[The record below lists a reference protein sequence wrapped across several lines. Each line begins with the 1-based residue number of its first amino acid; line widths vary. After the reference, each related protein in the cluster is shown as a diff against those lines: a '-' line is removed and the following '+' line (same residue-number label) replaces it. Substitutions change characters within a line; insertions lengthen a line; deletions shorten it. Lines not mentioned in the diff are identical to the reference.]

1 MTQDEATTSTGA
13 SEAEEVEGQGGEGK
27 KLSMEERQ
35 KKLEQLRAKM
45 VRSLSYTLDRRV
57 LIICI

>member
-1 MTQDEATTSTGA
+1 MTQEEAITSANA
-13 SEAEEVEGQGGEGK
+13 SEAEELEAQSGDGK

-45 VRSLSYTLDRRV
+45 VRSLPPSTPIQV
-57 LIICI
+57 LIHP

>member
-1 MTQDEATTSTGA
+1 MKD
-13 SEAEEVEGQGGEGK
+13 SEAEEVDAQSGEGK

-45 VRSLSYTLDRRV
+45 VRLLSVLMSTLM
-57 LIICI
+57 LKLA

>member
-1 MTQDEATTSTGA
+1 MAQEDVTTSAGV
-13 SEAEEVEGQGGEGK
+13 SDAEEVDTQSGEGK

-45 VRSLSYTLDRRV
+45 VRLLLALT
-57 LIICI
+57 

>member
-1 MTQDEATTSTGA
+1 MKD
-13 SEAEEVEGQGGEGK
+13 SEAEEVETQSGEGK

-45 VRSLSYTLDRRV
+45 VFILL
-57 LIICI
+57 

>member
-1 MTQDEATTSTGA
+1 MGQEDATTSAGV
-13 SEAEEVEGQGGEGK
+13 SEAEEVDAQSGEGK

-45 VRSLSYTLDRRV
+45 VRLLLALT
-57 LIICI
+57 

>member
-1 MTQDEATTSTGA
+1 MTQDEATASAGA
-13 SEAEEVEGQGGEGK
+13 SEADEVEAQSGEGK

-45 VRSLSYTLDRRV
+45 VCPLP
-57 LIICI
+57 